1 MTQPAIAIG
10 ALSRTCGCNI
20 ETIRYYERIALMPRA
35 ERRGRYRVYAETD
48 VARLRFIKRAR
59 GLGFSIDEIRTLL
72 ELSTSDAA
80 TSRNSCSNAR
90 QLASTNLSSVRSR
103 LDDLKRM
110 EAALSAAI
118 AACDRDAFTGCPIL
132 DALAGADTAWS
143 DASPGNAP

>member
-1 MTQPAIAIG
+1 MTQSAIAIG

-35 ERRGRYRVYAETD
+35 ERRGRYRVYAEAD

-72 ELSTSDAA
+72 ELSTADSA

-103 LDDLKRM
+103 LEDLKRM

-118 AACDRDAFTGCPIL
+118 AACDRDAFAGCPIL
-132 DALAGADTAWS
+132 DALAGAGTTGSNDSAR
-143 DASPGNAP
+143 NAA